1 VVGQAAAAA
10 KELLAAA
17 AMGYLATASEGWPY
31 VLPLA
36 YVYDGEAVYFHCG
49 EGLMASLLA
58 EESRACLAV
67 TTTPQFVAAANPCEN
82 SFCYESV
89 LAFGE
94 VTRLDEAAHRER
106 VLRLL
111 LSKYHPQTADQP
123 FLPDRFAGTLAYVL
137 SIDALTYKRSP
148 EE

>member
-1 VVGQAAAAA
+1 MGEAAAPARG
-10 KELLAAA
+10 LLERTDT
-17 AMGYLATASEGWPY
+17 GYLATASEGWPY

-36 YVYDGEAVYFHCG
+36 FAYDGQAIYFHCG

-67 TTTPQFVAAANPCEN
+67 TTTPQFVAGSRPCE
-82 SFCYESV
+82 STFHYESA

-94 VTRLDEAAHRER
+94 VTRLHGDDERER
-106 VLRLL
+106 ALRLL
-111 LSKYHPQTADQP
+111 LSKYHPQHADEP
-123 FLPDRFAGTLAYVL
+123 LMADRFGDTSAYVL
-137 SIDALTYKRSP
+137 SIDVLTYKRSP